1 MGLVYNLFK
10 SKEEI
15 QTEIKK
21 FIDEYGMEEAVKKY
35 SLKKL
40 VKKGLLIPI
49 EKTELYKNNDF
60 DFFTYI
66 YNKEGIELGQQTL
79 IMNPFYK
86 DLGGFQ
92 APCVNG
98 NMILSRSDSSKWPS
112 RTYGVIA
119 SDGEIVVPFGKYFGY
134 EYIPDGV
141 ALRNAYGN
149 EDVKVML
156 INAWGDLEKQEYF
169 DIEEKIA
176 GVKTLPEEK
185 AYIVKEKTDGQVQE
199 KLIVLRKGEFGIDVS
214 E

>member
-10 SKEEI
+10 SKETI
-15 QTEIKK
+15 NAEIKD
-21 FIDEYGMEEAVKKY
+21 FINEYGMEEAVKKFT
-35 SLKKL
+35 LKKL

-49 EKTELYKNNDF
+49 EKTELYKNSDF
-60 DFFTYI
+60 DFFTFI
-66 YNKEGIELGQQTL
+66 YNKDGIELGQQTL

-112 RTYGVIA
+112 RTYGVVA
-119 SDGEIVVPFGKYFGY
+119 SDGEVVVEFGKYFGY
-134 EYIPDGV
+134 VYIPDGV

-149 EDVKVML
+149 ENVKVML
-156 INAWGDLEKQEYF
+156 INAWGDLAKQEYF

-176 GVKTLPEEK
+176 GATIMPEEK
-185 AYIVKEKTDGQVQE
+185 AYIVKEKIDGQVEE
-199 KLIVLRKGEFGIDVS
+199 KLIVLRKGEFDLDVS